1 VGLAVFK
8 TVARPFARSWV
19 GSTPMHPRQSSL
31 AMATSHRQASPL
43 PAILAAAGPTGRP
56 RGHNVGILR
65 ILIELFQFLVER
77 RAWWMIPIVAGLLM
91 VGLMIVAAQATPLGP
106 FVYTFF

>member
-1 VGLAVFK
+1 
-8 TVARPFARSWV
+8 
-19 GSTPMHPRQSSL
+19 
-31 AMATSHRQASPL
+31 MATSHRQASPL
-43 PAILAAAGPTGRP
+43 PAILAAAGLTGRP

-65 ILIELFQFLVER
+65 ILLELFQFLVAR

-106 FVYTFF
+106 FIYSIF